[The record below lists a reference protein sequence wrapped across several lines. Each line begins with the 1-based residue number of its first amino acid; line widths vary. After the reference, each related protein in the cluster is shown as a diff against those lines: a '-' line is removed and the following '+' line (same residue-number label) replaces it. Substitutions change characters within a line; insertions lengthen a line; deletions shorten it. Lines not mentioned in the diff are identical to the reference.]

1 MNLFRIFSRAKTVE
15 ENIIKNSKSKKDLVS
30 LFNWQTIVL
39 QDATDEQS
47 DFCRYL
53 RKTVHTKDVTK
64 ILLPAKTW
72 AELHTMFEEG
82 YEPLTVDEFLANK
95 DNITE
100 EVEIEF
106 KKIITTESLEK
117 DFEKSWTDF
126 LTEKHPEYLPLKLL
140 NYREFLARK
149 TASASEK
156 LANFLSFVDFL
167 EKNYKGLLEKKLYLD
182 KWEELF
188 MEFEKATAVDEVE
201 IKPKSKKRKN
211 KKD

>member
-1 MNLFRIFSRAKTVE
+1 MNLFRIFSRSKTVE

-30 LFNWQTIVL
+30 LFNWQTIVF

-64 ILLPAKTW
+64 ILLPANTW
-72 AELHTMFEEG
+72 AELNTMFEEG

-95 DNITE
+95 DNIPE

-126 LTEKHPEYLPLKLL
+126 LTEKHPECLPPKLL

-149 TASASEK
+149 TASASEN
-156 LANFLSFVDFL
+156 LANFLSFMDFL
-167 EKNYKGLLEKKLYLD
+167 EKNYKDLLEKKLYPD

>member
-1 MNLFRIFSRAKTVE
+1 MNLFRIFSRSKTVE
-15 ENIIKNSKSKKDLVS
+15 ENIIKNSKSKKDLVN
-30 LFNWQTIVL
+30 LFNWQTIVF

-64 ILLPAKTW
+64 ILLPANIW
-72 AELHTMFEEG
+72 AELHTMFDEG

-95 DNITE
+95 DNIPE
-100 EVEIEF
+100 EVETEF

-126 LTEKHPEYLPLKLL
+126 LTEKHPEYLPPKLL

-167 EKNYKGLLEKKLYLD
+167 EKNYKDLIEKKLYPD